1 MDSKFHFHKFDNLN
15 PNFNQTS
22 QSNNNILINDPNRNS
37 NSNNFLNYNM
47 SQSNA
52 FKENNKN
59 ISKNDFLKKI
69 LEIDFKK
76 EIENNNIDKI
86 QPFLFNMIV
95 TNFDNYGE
103 DVSYLISN
111 FQKIL
116 KYLNDI
122 QLGLN
127 EKNNQ
132 LEKIIEIKDKKLNL
146 IKENNLKIEQLQN
159 QINKTTQI
167 EMKYKLLLK
176 KNNQKLPGY
185 IDDKKK
191 LYVCD
196 VCKNKKFYNYELF
209 HKHYVKCHIDP
220 NLDNGVNIAFM
231 NNTFNK
237 IYFDNQI
244 NELSK
249 ELNLM
254 ISKSNENENEDNLNE
269 NNFLEESNQN
279 QSQNQNQN
287 STISLKMSR
296 RFTNPRRNY
305 KGKEV
310 FNFELENKLKK
321 FRELQQKKYET
332 FLSQFNMFRDDVYK
346 QLNKY
351 SKQLNNNNKIKN
363 NI

>member
-1 MDSKFHFHKFDNLN
+1 MKKIFF
-15 PNFNQTS
+15 
-22 QSNNNILINDPNRNS
+22 LIQ
-37 NSNNFLNYNM
+37 FLI
-47 SQSNA
+47 
-52 FKENNKN
+52 F
-59 ISKNDFLKKI
+59 KKI
-69 LEIDFKK
+69 LR
-76 EIENNNIDKI
+76 
-86 QPFLFNMIV
+86 
-95 TNFDNYGE
+95 
-103 DVSYLISN
+103 YL
-111 FQKIL
+111 
-116 KYLNDI
+116 YDI
-122 QLGLN
+122 QLGLVD
-127 EKNNQ
+127 KNNQ
-132 LEKIIEIKDKKLNL
+132 TEKIVEQNDKKFN
-146 IKENNLKIEQLQN
+146 IINENKLRIDKLQE

-176 KNNQKLPGY
+176 NNGKKIPGS
-185 IDDKKK
+185 INENKK

-196 VCKNKKFYNYELF
+196 VCKNKKFNNYESF